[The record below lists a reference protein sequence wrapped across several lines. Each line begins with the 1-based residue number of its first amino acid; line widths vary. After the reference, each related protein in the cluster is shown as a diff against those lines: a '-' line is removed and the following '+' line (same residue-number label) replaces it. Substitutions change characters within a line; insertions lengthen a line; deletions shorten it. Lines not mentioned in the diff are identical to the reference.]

1 MFEGVELRQMPLTMK
16 SVRTQVES
24 FLHANDLLLD
34 NDLDYYA
41 GLFLDDEMMAGGGLS
56 NDIIKCIA
64 VSANAREMNLSGSLI
79 SHLRS
84 AGMARGYSNLYAFT
98 KPQNRELFEHLAFNV
113 IAESPKA
120 ILCESSSHG
129 IETYC
134 RDLKKEQG
142 SGVQGCIV
150 MNCNP
155 VTLGHLYLIETAAS
169 QVDRLH
175 IICVQEDASLFPYEV
190 RYNLLKQATSH
201 LDNVVV
207 HRGSRYVL
215 SKATFP
221 SYFIKEPSEV
231 ALNQIKLDLDL
242 FVRYIVPALNITVRF
257 VGTEP
262 LDVLTNNYNTLMKEM
277 LPNHGVRVE
286 ELQRK
291 EDVGGVISASRVR
304 QLLADD
310 RIAEA
315 SQLLPPCVVEFLGT
329 EQGSRVVERI
339 KKSLR

>member
-34 NDLDYYA
+34 NDLDYYV
-41 GLFLDDEMMAGGGLS
+41 GLFLNDEMMAGGGLS

-84 AGMARGYSNLYAFT
+84 TGMARGYSNLFAFT
-98 KPQNRELFEHLAFNV
+98 KPNNRELFEHLAFNV

-129 IETYC
+129 IEQYC

-155 VTLGHLYLIETAAS
+155 VTLGHLYLIETAARE
-169 QVDRLH
+169 VDRLH
-175 IICVQEDASLFPYEV
+175 IICVQEDASLFPYDA
-190 RYNLLKQATSH
+190 RYELLCKATAH

-242 FVRYIVPALNITVRF
+242 FVRYIVPALNISVRF

-262 LDVLTNNYNTLMKEM
+262 LDELTNNYNTLMKET
-277 LPNHGVRVE
+277 LPNYGIRVE
-286 ELQRK
+286 EIQRK
-291 EDVGGVISASRVR
+291 EDNGGVISASRVR
-304 QLLADD
+304 RLLAADQKE
-310 RIAEA
+310 EA
-315 SQLLPPCVVEFLGT
+315 FQLLPQCVVDFLATTQG
-329 EQGSRVVERI
+329 EQVIERI
-339 KKSLR
+339 KKSLK